1 MSLVNKYPCIHDVLV
16 CWGEGGGGPF
26 KNKSVASI
34 KFLFGFDS
42 SWDDLT
48 LIPVGN

>member
-1 MSLVNKYPCIHDVLV
+1 MMYWFV
-16 CWGEGGGGPF
+16 WGGGGGGGGDPF